1 MKIGLSYSRCV
12 RDIVEGKVDIAD
24 VLVIIARTDFD
35 PRDDKQWEGIWQGY
49 AGGSNR
55 GSMIRMLSGSNPEWS
70 GYDDEDEDL
79 FRSVSIELWES
90 GKLHQP
96 RQFGAHPRRLPY
108 YWLNTFLPDDELDGN
123 PAAKTAFEKFQMI
136 AGLISAKPL
145 RTEHE

>member
-24 VLVIIARTDFD
+24 VLIIIARTDFD
-35 PRDDKQWEGIWQGY
+35 PRDDKQWKGIWEGY

-55 GSMIRMLSGSNPEWS
+55 GSMIRIFAGSNPEWGAYS
-70 GYDDEDEDL
+70 DEDEDL

-108 YWLNTFLPDDELDGN
+108 YWLNTFLPDDELDRN
-123 PAAKTAFEKFQMI
+123 PAAKLAFEKFQMV
-136 AGLISAKPL
+136 AGLVSSKPL
-145 RTEHE
+145 ETDHQ